1 MASRAQGPGRAPRRP
16 HEPET
21 LALRALGTAGT
32 EASLALARRMVM
44 HPTDLAAMSHIA
56 YAASPLGP
64 RELSARLGITPGAMT
79 DVVDRL
85 EAAGHLLRRRDTADR
100 RRVQL
105 VPTEAANEQVRAQLA
120 ELLDALD
127 AITAD
132 FTPTERTAI
141 QRYLVGAVAAYRRF
155 ADDTAT

>member
-1 MASRAQGPGRAPRRP
+1 MASRRTPAPRRQ

-21 LALRALGTAGT
+21 VALRALDTASTDAAG
-32 EASLALARRMVM
+32 ALARRMVM

-56 YAASPLGP
+56 YAAQPLGP

-85 EAAGHLLRRRDTADR
+85 ESAGHLMRRRDTTDR

-105 VPTEAANEQVRAQLA
+105 VPTESANAEVRTQLA

-127 AITAD
+127 TITAA
-132 FTPTERTAI
+132 FTPDERAAI
-141 QRYLVGAVAAYRRF
+141 QRYLSLARDAYQGF
-155 ADDTAT
+155 ADNT

>member
-1 MASRAQGPGRAPRRP
+1 MASRRTPGQRGE

-21 LALRALGTAGT
+21 VALRALGSASTDAAG
-32 EASLALARRMVM
+32 ALARRMAM

-56 YAASPLGP
+56 YAPEPLGP

-85 EAAGHLLRRRDTADR
+85 ESAGHLLRRRDTTDR

-105 VPTEAANEQVRAQLA
+105 VPTEAANEQVRTQLA

-132 FTPTERTAI
+132 FTAPERAAI
-141 QRYLVGAVAAYRRF
+141 RRYLDRARESYQGF
-155 ADDTAT
+155 ADST

>member
-1 MASRAQGPGRAPRRP
+1 MASRPNVRPAVSPRPP

-21 LALRALGTAGT
+21 VALRALGTAAA
-32 EASLALARRMVM
+32 EAAGALARRMDM

-56 YAASPLGP
+56 YAAVPLGP
-64 RELSARLGITPGAMT
+64 RELSSRLGITPGAMT

-85 EAAGHLLRRRDTADR
+85 ESAGHLLRRRDTEDR

-105 VPTEAANEQVRAQLA
+105 VPTESAKDEVRGQLA

-127 AITAD
+127 AITDD
-132 FTPTERTAI
+132 FDPAERAAI
-141 QRYLVGAVAAYRRF
+141 RRYLERASAAYVRF
-155 ADDTAT
+155 AEDV

>member
-1 MASRAQGPGRAPRRP
+1 MASRPTPASRAQ

-21 LALRALGTAGT
+21 VALRALGAASTDAAG
-32 EASLALARRMVM
+32 ALARRMVM

-56 YAASPLGP
+56 YAAEPLGP

-85 EAAGHLLRRRDTADR
+85 ESAGHLLRRRDTTDR

-105 VPTEAANEQVRAQLA
+105 VATESANDEVRTQLA

-127 AITAD
+127 AITGD
-132 FTPTERTAI
+132 FTPEERDAI
-141 QRYLVGAVAAYRRF
+141 RRYLDRARGAYQGF
-155 ADDTAT
+155 ADSS